1 MNSRRAL
8 RMILYIAKAFIL
20 IVLSMA
26 IGCVSTSEKKAPLD
40 SGYAQAENMHQ
51 DKPEYLRKYYVEIDQ
66 EGDKNFVL
74 NAMRGGLA
82 AMDAGDYDIAKE
94 LLDQVLLRIDM
105 VYADNENAM
114 KARSLWYEEGMKDF
128 IGEPYERAM
137 AFYYRGL
144 LYMMDE
150 DYENARACFK
160 NGVIQD
166 AFAEEEQ
173 NRCDFAALIFLEGWT
188 SQMLG
193 DIQLADAAYGEVQNL
208 RPDFVRPNPEDN
220 CLIIAETGKAP
231 RKLADGVGHYEL
243 KLFRGKGFSDVAA
256 AVTVAGQNTPMF
268 AAEDVAWQAMTRG
281 GRPIDHILKGKV
293 VFKQTHEQAGEVMSR
308 VGTNMMVFSSLAG
321 SAGSG
326 IQGAGA
332 VLGLVG
338 VAEMALSKKA
348 DARADTRYWDNLSDM
363 IHVHTAKIA
372 AGEDIE
378 VLFHDKKGG
387 LVSASRVDVQA
398 DMKGRSL
405 CWVRSRQ

>member
-1 MNSRRAL
+1 
-8 RMILYIAKAFIL
+8 
-20 IVLSMA
+20 
-26 IGCVSTSEKKAPLD
+26 
-40 SGYAQAENMHQ
+40 
-51 DKPEYLRKYYVEIDQ
+51 
-66 EGDKNFVL
+66 
-74 NAMRGGLA
+74 
-82 AMDAGDYDIAKE
+82 
-94 LLDQVLLRIDM
+94 
-105 VYADNENAM
+105 
-114 KARSLWYEEGMKDF
+114 
-128 IGEPYERAM
+128 
-137 AFYYRGL
+137 
-144 LYMMDE
+144 
-150 DYENARACFK
+150 
-160 NGVIQD
+160 
-166 AFAEEEQ
+166 
-173 NRCDFAALIFLEGWT
+173 
-188 SQMLG
+188 MLG

-338 VAEMALSKKA
+338 VARDGAL
-348 DARADTRYWDNLSDM
+348 
-363 IHVHTAKIA
+363 
-372 AGEDIE
+372 E
-378 VLFHDKKGG
+378 
-387 LVSASRVDVQA
+387 
-398 DMKGRSL
+398 KGRCPRRHAL
-405 CWVRSRQ
+405 LGPTCPT